1 MGFISMQEDV
11 QESRDDYQRKLDRQ
25 KMAPLTDNQQ
35 ATPQLLDE
43 INRSI
48 ETLNQLIDLAAD
60 PEVRWAEKAL
70 ALQAQLDR
78 ANYQIKSLKEEVES
92 LRATLKQERDAHAA
106 EIKRLREE
114 RGQKIKEYDK
124 LLWRNFSQQMDEK
137 HSTKHRNR
145 RSCVKLQDRLPPDQ
159 KVKLR
164 NWL

>member
-1 MGFISMQEDV
+1 MGSVSMQEDV
-11 QESRDDYQRKLDRQ
+11 QESRDEYQRKLDRQ
-25 KMAPLTDNQQ
+25 KMAPLTGNQQ
-35 ATPQLLDE
+35 ATPQLLD
-43 INRSI
+43 
-48 ETLNQLIDLAAD
+48 D

-92 LRATLKQERDAHAA
+92 LRAERDAHAA
-106 EIKRLREE
+106 EIKRLKEE
-114 RGQKIKEYDK
+114 HEQKIKEYDK
-124 LLWRNFSQQMDEK
+124 LLWLNFSQQMDEK

-159 KVKLR
+159 KAKLR